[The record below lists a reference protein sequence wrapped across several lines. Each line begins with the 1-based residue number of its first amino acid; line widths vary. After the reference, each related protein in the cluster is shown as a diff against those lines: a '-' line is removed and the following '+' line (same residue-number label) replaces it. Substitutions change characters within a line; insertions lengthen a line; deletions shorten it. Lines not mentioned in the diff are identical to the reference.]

1 MALPQALVLVQQPVQ
16 ENHDFEE
23 GSTCGSREEASCYS
37 GPSTSCKQFE
47 PAVIVSTAQSQ
58 LHATTYI
65 SFLSDDQLSTQH
77 DSPDQMVRHHRRSP
91 YWHKISSSALSQDH
105 AGIHFH

>member
-23 GSTCGSREEASCYS
+23 GSTCRSWEEASCYS

-47 PAVIVSTAQSQ
+47 PAVKVSTAQSQ
-58 LHATTYI
+58 LHATIYI
-65 SFLSDDQLSTQH
+65 SFLSDDQLST
-77 DSPDQMVRHHRRSP
+77 
-91 YWHKISSSALSQDH
+91 
-105 AGIHFH
+105 